1 MSVKQKF
8 SFIMALGL
16 VVGGTLAWL
25 NQNQSQRKVAS
36 VEEPQLAPPKVN
48 LWAHNPM
55 GKSHKIAHIRVENTS
70 GLPDTGDK
78 DVTLRAQIFLNQ
90 PVQGDL
96 SYQWILP
103 AGVNLVSGIAS
114 DVLPGIQS
122 GEVATVEITVQGLS
136 QEDTQKAVVLQV
148 HGTAHGVKLTADGS
162 YSLLLDTKQE

>member
-8 SFIMALGL
+8 SFIVALGI
-16 VVGGTLAWL
+16 VVGGALAWFHE
-25 NQNQSQRKVAS
+25 NNPRRKVAS
-36 VEEPQLAPPKVN
+36 VEEPQLAAPKVN

-55 GKSHKIAHIRVENTS
+55 GKAHKIAHIRVENTS
-70 GLPDTGDK
+70 GLPESSDK
-78 DVTLRAQIFLNQ
+78 DVTLKAQIFLNQ

-96 SYQWILP
+96 AYQWILP
-103 AGVNLVSGIAS
+103 PGVHLVAGSAS

-148 HGTAHGVKLTADGS
+148 HGVAHGVKLTADGS
-162 YSLLLDTKQE
+162 YSLLVDTKQE